1 MARVLIADDEKSI
14 RVVLRK
20 YLSSLGHEV
29 VEASDGIEA
38 IDVLKEKGVD
48 IAFVD
53 IKMPGKT
60 GLEILDEVKNVPIV
74 ILTAYGT
81 MDYTVKAMEKG
92 AVEYI
97 TKPFSFE
104 EIKSILDKV
113 LISHERE
120 EEDIP
125 PVEDEIVGTSRKMQE
140 VFKLIGRVA
149 KSDVTVL
156 ITGESGTGK
165 ELIAKAIHKYSH
177 RRNKPFLAINCAAL
191 PPNLLEAE
199 LFGYEKGAFTGAV
212 SSKKGIFEQAN
223 GGTIFL
229 DEIGELELS
238 LQSKLLRVLQ
248 EKEIRRI
255 GGNKTIKVN
264 VRIIAATNR
273 NLEQEVKRGNFR
285 EDLFFRLNV
294 VNVEIPPLRERR
306 EDIIPLAVYFIKK
319 FSKEFKLPVKELS
332 ENAVEWLLGYD
343 FPGNVRELENMIL
356 RAMLLSPVDVIDVKD
371 LKPTAAVSREP
382 SFEEAIRNFVIE
394 VFTVEQKE
402 KNNLYDLVVRS
413 AERILISEVLR
424 YCNYNQVKAA
434 RVLGIHR
441 NTLRR
446 KIKELNIETSNY

>member
-29 VEASDGIEA
+29 VEASDGMEA

-255 GGNKTIKVN
+255 GGNKTIKVD
-264 VRIIAATNR
+264 VRIVAATNR
-273 NLEQEVKRGNFR
+273 NLEREVKKGNFR

-332 ENAVEWLLGYD
+332 ESAVEWLLGYD

-371 LKPTAAVSREP
+371 LKPTAATTKEP
-382 SFEEAIRNFVIE
+382 SFEEAIRNFVVE

-402 KNNLYDLVVRS
+402 KNNLYDLVVKS

-434 RVLGIHR
+434 KVLGIHR

-446 KIKELNIETSNY
+446 KMRELNIEISS

>member
-1 MARVLIADDEKSI
+1 MAKVLIADDEKSI

-29 VEASDGIEA
+29 IEASDGIEA
-38 IDVLKEKGVD
+38 IGVLKEKGVD

-120 EEDIP
+120 EEDIL

-165 ELIAKAIHKYSH
+165 ELIAKAIHRYSH

-255 GGNKTIKVN
+255 GGNKTIKVD
-264 VRIIAATNR
+264 VRIVAATNR
-273 NLEQEVKRGNFR
+273 NLEQEVKKGNFR

-294 VNVEIPPLRERR
+294 VNVEIPPL
-306 EDIIPLAVYFIKK
+306 
-319 FSKEFKLPVKELS
+319 
-332 ENAVEWLLGYD
+332 
-343 FPGNVRELENMIL
+343 
-356 RAMLLSPVDVIDVKD
+356 
-371 LKPTAAVSREP
+371 
-382 SFEEAIRNFVIE
+382 
-394 VFTVEQKE
+394 
-402 KNNLYDLVVRS
+402 
-413 AERILISEVLR
+413 
-424 YCNYNQVKAA
+424 
-434 RVLGIHR
+434 
-441 NTLRR
+441 
-446 KIKELNIETSNY
+446 

>member
-165 ELIAKAIHKYSH
+165 ELIAKAIHRYSH

-255 GGNKTIKVN
+255 GGNKTINVD
-264 VRIIAATNR
+264 VRIVAATNR
-273 NLEQEVKRGNFR
+273 NLEQEVKKGNFR

-332 ENAVEWLLGYD
+332 ESAVEWLLGYD

-371 LKPTAAVSREP
+371 LKPTAATTKEP
-382 SFEEAIRNFVIE
+382 SFEEAIRNFVVE

-402 KNNLYDLVVRS
+402 KNNLYDLVVKS

-434 RVLGIHR
+434 NVLGIHR

-446 KIKELNIETSNY
+446 KIRELNIETSS

>member
-1 MARVLIADDEKSI
+1 MAKILIADDEKSI
-14 RVVLRK
+14 RVVLKK

-29 VEASDGIEA
+29 IEASDGIKA
-38 IDVLKEKGVD
+38 IEVLNKESID

-53 IKMPGKT
+53 IRMPKKT
-60 GLEILDEVKNVPIV
+60 GLEILKEVKNVPIV

-81 MDYTVKAMEKG
+81 MDYAIKAMENG
-92 AVEYI
+92 AIEYI

-113 LISHERE
+113 LSLQERE
-120 EEDIP
+120 EEEESFC
-125 PVEDEIVGTSRKMQE
+125 VEDEIIGTSRKMQE

-149 KSDVTVL
+149 KSNATIL

-165 ELIAKAIHKYSH
+165 ELIAKAIHKYSS
-177 RRNKPFLAINCAAL
+177 RRDRPFLAVNCAAL

-199 LFGYEKGAFTGAV
+199 LFGYEKGAFTGAI

-255 GGNKTIKVN
+255 GGTKTIKVD
-264 VRIIAATNR
+264 VRIVTATNR
-273 NLEQEVKRGNFR
+273 NLEEEVKKGNFR

-294 VNVEIPPLRERR
+294 VNINLPPLRERR

-332 ENAVEWLLGYD
+332 ESTVEWLLNYD

-356 RAMLLSPVDVIDVKD
+356 RAMLLSPIDIIDVKD
-371 LKPTAAVSREP
+371 LKPTAIISKEP
-382 SFEEAIRNFVIE
+382 AFEEAIRNFVVEI
-394 VFTVEQKE
+394 FTVEQKE
-402 KNNLYDLVVRS
+402 KNNLYDLVIKS
-413 AERILISEVLR
+413 AERILISEVLK

-434 RVLGIHR
+434 KILGIHR
-441 NTLRR
+441 NTLRK
-446 KIKELNIETSNY
+446 KIKELKIEISN

>member
-29 VEASDGIEA
+29 VEASDGMEA

-229 DEIGELELS
+229 DEIGEHELS
-238 LQSKLLRVLQ
+238 LQSKLLRV
-248 EKEIRRI
+248 
-255 GGNKTIKVN
+255 
-264 VRIIAATNR
+264 
-273 NLEQEVKRGNFR
+273 
-285 EDLFFRLNV
+285 
-294 VNVEIPPLRERR
+294 
-306 EDIIPLAVYFIKK
+306 
-319 FSKEFKLPVKELS
+319 
-332 ENAVEWLLGYD
+332 
-343 FPGNVRELENMIL
+343 
-356 RAMLLSPVDVIDVKD
+356 
-371 LKPTAAVSREP
+371 
-382 SFEEAIRNFVIE
+382 
-394 VFTVEQKE
+394 
-402 KNNLYDLVVRS
+402 
-413 AERILISEVLR
+413 
-424 YCNYNQVKAA
+424 
-434 RVLGIHR
+434 
-441 NTLRR
+441 
-446 KIKELNIETSNY
+446 

>member
-38 IDVLKEKGVD
+38 IDVLKERGVD

-255 GGNKTIKVN
+255 GGNKTIKVD
-264 VRIIAATNR
+264 VRIVAATNR
-273 NLEQEVKRGNFR
+273 NLEQEVKKGNFR

-332 ENAVEWLLGYD
+332 ESAVEWLLGYD

-371 LKPTAAVSREP
+371 LKPTAATTKEP
-382 SFEEAIRNFVIE
+382 SFEEAIRNFVVE

-402 KNNLYDLVVRS
+402 KNNLYDLVVKS

-434 RVLGIHR
+434 NVLGIHR

-446 KIKELNIETSNY
+446 KIRELNIETSS

>member
-29 VEASDGIEA
+29 VEASNGTEA

-255 GGNKTIKVN
+255 GGNKTIRVD
-264 VRIIAATNR
+264 VRIVAATNK
-273 NLEQEVKRGNFR
+273 NLEREVKKGNFR

-306 EDIIPLAVYFIKK
+306 EDIIPLAIYFIKN
-319 FSKEFKLPVKELS
+319 FSKEFKFPVKELS

-371 LKPTAAVSREP
+371 LKPTAATTKEP

-402 KNNLYDLVVRS
+402 KNNLYDLVVKS

-446 KIKELNIETSNY
+446 KIKELNIETSD

>member
-1 MARVLIADDEKSI
+1 MARILIADDEKSI

-29 VEASDGIEA
+29 VEASNGIEA
-38 IDVLKEKGVD
+38 IDVLKEKEVD

-60 GLEILDEVKNVPIV
+60 GLEILDEVKNIPIV

-81 MDYTVKAMEKG
+81 MDYTVRAMEKG

-177 RRNKPFLAINCAAL
+177 RRNKPFLAINCAVL

-255 GGNKTIKVN
+255 GGNKTVKVD
-264 VRIIAATNR
+264 VRIVAATNR
-273 NLEQEVKRGNFR
+273 NLEQEVKKGNFR

-332 ENAVEWLLGYD
+332 ESAVEWLLGYD

-371 LKPTAAVSREP
+371 LKPTATTKEP
-382 SFEEAIRNFVIE
+382 SFEEAIRNFVVE

-402 KNNLYDLVVRS
+402 KNNLYDLVVKS

-434 RVLGIHR
+434 KVLGIHR

-446 KIKELNIETSNY
+446 KIRELNIETSN

>member
-1 MARVLIADDEKSI
+1 MAKVLIADDEKSI

-29 VEASDGIEA
+29 IEASDGIEA
-38 IDVLKEKGVD
+38 IGVLKEKGVD

-120 EEDIP
+120 EEDIL

-165 ELIAKAIHKYSH
+165 ELIAKAIHRYSH

-255 GGNKTIKVN
+255 GGNKTIKVD
-264 VRIIAATNR
+264 VRIVAATNR
-273 NLEQEVKRGNFR
+273 NLEQEVKKGNFR

-319 FSKEFKLPVKELS
+319 FSREFKLPVKELS
-332 ENAVEWLLGYD
+332 ESAVEWLLGYD

-371 LKPTAAVSREP
+371 LKPTAATTKEP
-382 SFEEAIRNFVIE
+382 SFEEAIRNFVVE

-402 KNNLYDLVVRS
+402 KNNLYDLVVKS

-434 RVLGIHR
+434 KVLGIHR

-446 KIKELNIETSNY
+446 KIRELNIETSS

>member
-1 MARVLIADDEKSI
+1 MAKVLIADDEKSI

-29 VEASDGIEA
+29 IEASDGIEA
-38 IDVLKEKGVD
+38 IGVLKEKGVD

-120 EEDIP
+120 EEDIL

-165 ELIAKAIHKYSH
+165 ELIAKAIHRYSH

-255 GGNKTIKVN
+255 GGNKTIKVD
-264 VRIIAATNR
+264 VRIVAATNR
-273 NLEQEVKRGNFR
+273 NLEQEVKKGNFR

-332 ENAVEWLLGYD
+332 ESAVEWLLGYD
-343 FPGNVRELENMIL
+343 FPGNVRELENMVL

-371 LKPTAAVSREP
+371 LKPAAAATKEP
-382 SFEEAIRNFVIE
+382 SFEEAIRNFVVD

-402 KNNLYDLVVRS
+402 KNNLYDLVVKS

-434 RVLGIHR
+434 KVLGIHR

-446 KIKELNIETSNY
+446 KIRELNIETSS

>member
-1 MARVLIADDEKSI
+1 MAKVLIADDEKSI

-29 VEASDGIEA
+29 IEASDGIEA
-38 IDVLKEKGVD
+38 IGVLKEKGVD

-165 ELIAKAIHKYSH
+165 ELIAKAIHRYSH

-255 GGNKTIKVN
+255 GGNKTIKVD
-264 VRIIAATNR
+264 VRIVAATNR
-273 NLEQEVKRGNFR
+273 NLEQEVKKGNFR

-332 ENAVEWLLGYD
+332 ESAVEWLLGYD

-371 LKPTAAVSREP
+371 LKPTAATTKEP
-382 SFEEAIRNFVIE
+382 SFEEAIRNFVVE

-402 KNNLYDLVVRS
+402 KNNLYDLVVKS

-434 RVLGIHR
+434 KVLGIHR

-446 KIKELNIETSNY
+446 KIRELNIETSS

>member
-29 VEASDGIEA
+29 VEASDGMEA

-255 GGNKTIKVN
+255 GGNKTIKVD
-264 VRIIAATNR
+264 VRIVAATNR
-273 NLEQEVKRGNFR
+273 NLEQEVKKGNFR

-332 ENAVEWLLGYD
+332 ESAVEWLLGYD

-371 LKPTAAVSREP
+371 LKPTAVTTKEP
-382 SFEEAIRNFVIE
+382 SFEEAIRNFVVE

-402 KNNLYDLVVRS
+402 KNNLYDLVVKS

-434 RVLGIHR
+434 KVLGIHR

-446 KIKELNIETSNY
+446 KMRELNIEISS